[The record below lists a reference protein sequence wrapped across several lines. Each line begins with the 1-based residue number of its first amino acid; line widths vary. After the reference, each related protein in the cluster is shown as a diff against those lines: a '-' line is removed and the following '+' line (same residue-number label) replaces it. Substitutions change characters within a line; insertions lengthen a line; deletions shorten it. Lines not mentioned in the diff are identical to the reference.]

1 MEADDRV
8 AIVHTVRALNNIKF
22 AFYSVNALYV
32 EFFNGVTDKYPCSEQ
47 VGLLLEKLVGKVP

>member
-8 AIVHTVRALNNIKF
+8 AIIAIVTKLNNIKF
-22 AFYSVNALYV
+22 MFYAGGTVFV
-32 EFFNGVTDKYPCSEQ
+32 EYYNGVTDKYPCSEQ